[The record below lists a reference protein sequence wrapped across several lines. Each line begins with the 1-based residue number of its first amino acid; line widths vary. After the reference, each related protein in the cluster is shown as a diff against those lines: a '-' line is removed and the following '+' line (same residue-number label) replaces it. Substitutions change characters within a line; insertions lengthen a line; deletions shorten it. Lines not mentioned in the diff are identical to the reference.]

1 MKCLIIHP
9 RLVVGGAER
18 VILLT
23 ANGLS
28 RLGIDV
34 DLAFNEISNADMSRY
49 RRELISESNILR
61 INSNETKN
69 SNGLMSRILCYV
81 NDFKGLASFLIKNSD
96 NYDVIIPHNFPSY
109 WSVALFGKTI
119 PVIWTCHEVLGF
131 YGDLRDFFES
141 KMSLHILM
149 NFLYG
154 LDRFIVKNYISKIIT
169 NSKMNVRLLA
179 GRYGVSSFLAYP
191 PVDIDLFCEKR
202 RKRMMDCD
210 LVLLHVGRLVKLKNH
225 IASLVALRMVKREV
239 PNSKLIIIGDGSW
252 KGRLL
257 HTAKALGLQKDV
269 ILLETLND
277 YELAK
282 IYGSSDICLH
292 PVLEQSFGITPF
304 EAVVSGTPAVVSNKC
319 GAAEIFM
326 EYAPE
331 MLADPEPCKIANKIL
346 EIYHN
351 YDEFMDRVS
360 RFRNVVFS
368 KLSPRN
374 YCETIL
380 RIIKEVY

>member
-1 MKCLIIHP
+1 
-9 RLVVGGAER
+9 
-18 VILLT
+18 
-23 ANGLS
+23 
-28 RLGIDV
+28 
-34 DLAFNEISNADMSRY
+34 
-49 RRELISESNILR
+49 
-61 INSNETKN
+61 
-69 SNGLMSRILCYV
+69 
-81 NDFKGLASFLIKNSD
+81 
-96 NYDVIIPHNFPSY
+96 
-109 WSVALFGKTI
+109 
-119 PVIWTCHEVLGF
+119 
-131 YGDLRDFFES
+131 
-141 KMSLHILM
+141 
-149 NFLYG
+149 
-154 LDRFIVKNYISKIIT
+154 
-169 NSKMNVRLLA
+169 
-179 GRYGVSSFLAYP
+179 
-191 PVDIDLFCEKR
+191 
-202 RKRMMDCD
+202 MMDCD

-252 KGRLL
+252 KRRLL
-257 HTAKALGLQKDV
+257 HTAKALGLEKDV

-282 IYGSSDICLH
+282 IYSASDICLH

-351 YDEFMDRVS
+351 YDEFMDRVR

-380 RIIKEVY
+380 RIIKEVD